1 MPSIL
6 VTPAKGLFQQAGT
19 TAIPNGSISGHKSVT
34 LAAATSSTTTLT
46 AADSGKVI
54 LVAANAAAV
63 VLPAVAAGLQF
74 TFVFAGNYDSNAS
87 TVTAAGTALLVG
99 GGSTGAGGKIKANGS
114 DHNRLSSAASQV
126 TGDRF
131 ACVCDGTN
139 WLITDFYA
147 DGAATFAFSAA

>member
-34 LAAATSSTTTLT
+34 LAAPTSATTTLT

-54 LVAANAAAV
+54 LVASNAAAV

-74 TFVFAGNYDSNAS
+74 TFIFAADYNTAAS
-87 TVTAAGTALLVG
+87 TVTAAGSALFIG
-99 GGSTGAGGKIKANGS
+99 GGATGAGGKIKAGS
-114 DHNRLSSAASQV
+114 DHNRVASNTAQV
-126 TGDRF
+126 AGDRF

-139 WLITDFYA
+139 WFITDFHA
-147 DGAATFAFSAA
+147 DGASTIQTSAV

>member
-54 LVAANAAAV
+54 LVASNAAAV

-74 TFVFAGNYDSNAS
+74 TFVFAGNYDTAAS
-87 TVTAAGTALLVG
+87 TVTAAGTALFVG
-99 GGSTGAGGKIKANGS
+99 GGSTGAGGKIKAAS
-114 DHNRLSSAASQV
+114 DSNRLSSAASQV
-126 TGDRF
+126 AGDRF

-139 WLITDFYA
+139 WLITDFHA
-147 DGAATFAFSAA
+147 DGAATFGFSAV